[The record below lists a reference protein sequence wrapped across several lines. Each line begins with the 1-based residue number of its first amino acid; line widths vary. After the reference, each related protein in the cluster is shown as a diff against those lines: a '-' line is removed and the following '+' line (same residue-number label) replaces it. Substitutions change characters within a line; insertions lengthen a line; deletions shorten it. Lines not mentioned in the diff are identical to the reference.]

1 MMFFNLPE
9 GVSFAVTVL
18 FVLLSYE
25 IGYKFGTRRRLR
37 PGENPDSAA
46 GALSGTT
53 LGLLAFMLAFSFNG
67 ASSHHDLR
75 KKLLIDE
82 ANAIRTAYQ
91 QSAALPESYRAGVSS
106 LLEEY
111 LDIRVNVMNSNP
123 EELKKAFARTKA
135 IQNELWSIAVRLQQK
150 EADAPM
156 AGKFTESLS
165 KIFDLHVHRVEA
177 AFHSRI
183 PGIIWAVLFSL
194 TFITMSMMG
203 YRIGLS
209 GARSVF
215 VEIATAL
222 AFSSVLV
229 LIIALD
235 QPASMLRINSA
246 PLADVLS
253 MIRSGG

>member
-1 MMFFNLPE
+1 M
-9 GVSFAVTVL
+9 
-18 FVLLSYE
+18 
-25 IGYKFGTRRRLR
+25 
-37 PGENPDSAA
+37 
-46 GALSGTT
+46 
-53 LGLLAFMLAFSFNG
+53 
-67 ASSHHDLR
+67 
-75 KKLLIDE
+75 
-82 ANAIRTAYQ
+82 
-91 QSAALPESYRAGVSS
+91 
-106 LLEEY
+106 
-111 LDIRVNVMNSNP
+111 NVMNSNP